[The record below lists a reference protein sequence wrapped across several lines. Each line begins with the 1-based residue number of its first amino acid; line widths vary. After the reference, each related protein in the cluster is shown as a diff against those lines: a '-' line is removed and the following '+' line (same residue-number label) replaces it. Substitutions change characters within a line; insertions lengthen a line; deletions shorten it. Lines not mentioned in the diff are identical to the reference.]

1 MHNKKKT
8 FKLPPLFKKEKEFL
22 SIANNPQKL
31 NELKNIVN
39 QAVKINEKFKSFKTL
54 FEWYAYCETLIP
66 EFEKKSEFTK
76 KLEELIYE
84 YTNESKG
91 SDPVNVG

>member
-31 NELKNIVN
+31 NE
-39 QAVKINEKFKSFKTL
+39 
-54 FEWYAYCETLIP
+54 
-66 EFEKKSEFTK
+66 
-76 KLEELIYE
+76 
-84 YTNESKG
+84 
-91 SDPVNVG
+91 